1 MKTKT
6 LERQCR
12 DLGELIT
19 QLQDTHSEI
28 KVAIIKGDLGT
39 ASMHAHELADDM
51 ACFAK
56 DDAIQ
61 MAQAIDSYQDDDE
74 EGDDHDPRAHAKT
87 KLHQTADKLGIE
99 LVFKAREDGLDYMAC
114 QGLLQN
120 RMGEAAKSGCE
131 TFTIEYDDR
140 ATTTVSGDPTGRP
153 STLADEEDDI
163 PSEAEARKQLMQAA
177 QEAGIELVVKT
188 VDKEDAIEYT
198 ECVGHLIGQ
207 MKRAAENGAEEFT
220 LEVDCPWGGGDDDPA
235 AQGEAAAT
243 ADALRAE
250 LAVGAGRL
258 ANKSIQLH
266 KAWDE
271 AGYSEDDAVR
281 EDLLVVAAQILG
293 ALNVADGNS
302 NPDHTFM
309 RNLAKMA
316 EELAANLDVIATDL
330 EPEA

>member
-1 MKTKT
+1 MFRLLSELDLSRCVAGRKLTCDNAPAEEQNEGGEMKTKA

-61 MAQAIDSYQDDDE
+61 MAKAIDSYQDDE
-74 EGDDHDPRAHAKT
+74 EG
-87 KLHQTADKLGIE
+87 
-99 LVFKAREDGLDYMAC
+99 
-114 QGLLQN
+114 
-120 RMGEAAKSGCE
+120 
-131 TFTIEYDDR
+131 
-140 ATTTVSGDPTGRP
+140 GDTH
-153 STLADEEDDI
+153 
-163 PSEAEARKQLMQAA
+163 SEAEARKQLMKAA
-177 QEAGIELVVKT
+177 REAGIDLVVKT
-188 VDKEDAIEYT
+188 VDKEDAIKYT

-220 LEVDCPWGGGDDDPA
+220 LEVNCPWGGGDDDPV

-243 ADALRAE
+243 ADVLRAE
-250 LAVGAGRL
+250 LVEGTGRL

-266 KAWDE
+266 KAWDA
-271 AGYSEDDAVR
+271 AGYSKDDGVR
-281 EDLLVVAAQILG
+281 DDLLVH
-293 ALNVADGNS
+293 ALDIAGELANPNSGPYADDPSMRQLAN
-302 NPDHTFM
+302 DAKRLA
-309 RNLAKMA
+309 RNLSDIADDFEA
-316 EELAANLDVIATDL
+316 EFEG
-330 EPEA
+330 

>member
-12 DLGELIT
+12 ELGELIV
-19 QLQDTHSEI
+19 QLQNTHSEI
-28 KVAIIKGDLGT
+28 KVDIIKDDLGT

-61 MAQAIDSYQDDDE
+61 MAEAIDSYQDDDE
-74 EGDDHDPRAHAKT
+74 DGDST
-87 KLHQTADKLGIE
+87 
-99 LVFKAREDGLDYMAC
+99 
-114 QGLLQN
+114 
-120 RMGEAAKSGCE
+120 
-131 TFTIEYDDR
+131 
-140 ATTTVSGDPTGRP
+140 P
-153 STLADEEDDI
+153 SKV
-163 PSEAEARKQLMQAA
+163 EARKQLMQAA

-198 ECVGHLIGQ
+198 EYVGHLIGQ
-207 MKRAAENGAEEFT
+207 MKRASENGAEEFT

-243 ADALRAE
+243 ADALRTE
-250 LAVGAGRL
+250 LARRAGKL
-258 ANKSIQLH
+258 ADKSIQLH

-271 AGYSEDDAVR
+271 AGYSEGDAVR
-281 EDLLVVAAQILG
+281 EDLLVLATQIVG
-293 ALNVADGNS
+293 GLNVVDSNS
-302 NPDHTFM
+302 NPNPSFM
-309 RNLAKMA
+309 RNLANMA
-316 EELAANLDVIATDL
+316 EVLATNLNVIATNL